1 MCGIA
6 FASRT
11 FPIALPIVSR
21 HRVRIVNWRKMI
33 YCLKN
38 RRISRM
44 FARTVAVVCLLGL
57 IAVSDNCRAQSDND
71 RSEQRLPSTFLQ
83 TVLHG
88 QKGEKTTF
96 RDSSGRTQ
104 GSATQSGNRISFRD
118 GSGRTIGSAETS
130 GNRITFRDA
139 SGRTIQTATTNGGRT
154 TFRSSNGSSL
164 GSASQSRNNT
174 TFRDASGRAIGSASK
189 TGNQTTFRDSSGR
202 SSGSASSNRR

>member
-71 RSEQRLPSTFLQ
+71 RSKQRLPSSYLYS
-83 TVLHG
+83 VLNG
-88 QKGEKTTF
+88 QKGDKTTF

-104 GSATQSGNRISFRD
+104 GSATQSGSRISIRD
-118 GSGRTIGSAETS
+118 GSGRSIGSAETS
-130 GNRITFRDA
+130 GNRTTFRDA
-139 SGRTIQTATTNGGRT
+139 SGRTIQTATTNGERT
-154 TFRSSNGSSL
+154 TFRSSSGSSL
-164 GSASQSRNNT
+164 GTASQTRNNT
-174 TFRDASGRAIGSASK
+174 TFRDASGRSIGSASSSG
-189 TGNQTTFRDSSGR
+189 TRTTFRDGSGR
-202 SSGSASSNRR
+202 SSGSASNNRR